1 MATADSPSR
10 APPSTRNMSD
20 AQTQRRDIN
29 PMMPPSATPQAQRV
43 FYTPRGE
50 PKSTEEL
57 RVIIDQLK
65 AAVREGRPVPSGKQ
79 HEVMWMVQQ
88 HHPDHPMLNSK
99 QVSPPRGTLPYLLN
113 LGQRNGQWAQHPP
126 QASSPIMMSSS
137 KGQPTSSGT
146 QCPQGMT
153 IDPAL
158 AKSSIAMPR
167 SAMSPIQLQST
178 SGTPRPSTAS
188 LSSAQHLSTQ
198 SPSRP
203 GLSRTPSTYAFKPGS
218 PAAFVFQND
227 HTLFQ
232 SRPSPSRPV
241 QAQYSPP
248 LTPELPSVL
257 PGAMGAMVPPQQYA
271 APAQNAFQTGSVP
284 SKGMFTAPPLRP
296 SSTQHHSAQAQFME
310 QIDVRISVRYE

>member
-10 APPSTRNMSD
+10 APPSTRSMSD
-20 AQTQRRDIN
+20 AQPQRRDIN

-88 HHPDHPMLNSK
+88 HHPDHPMLNGK

-126 QASSPIMMSSS
+126 QTSSPIMMPSS
-137 KGQPTSSGT
+137 KGQPASSGT
-146 QCPQGMT
+146 QCPQGMR

-158 AKSSIAMPR
+158 AKSSMAMPR
-167 SAMSPIQLQST
+167 SALSPMQLQSS
-178 SGTPRPSTAS
+178 SGTPRSNTAS
-188 LSSAQHLSTQ
+188 LSSAQHLSAQ
-198 SPSRP
+198 SPSQP
-203 GLSRTPSTYAFKPGS
+203 GFSRTPSMYAFKPGS

-241 QAQYSPP
+241 QAQYSPS
-248 LTPELPSVL
+248 LTPGLLSIS
-257 PGAMGAMVPPQQYA
+257 PGAMGATVPPQQNA

-284 SKGMFTAPPLRP
+284 SKGMFTAPPSRS
-296 SSTQHHSAQAQFME
+296 SSTQHHSAQAQIME
-310 QIDVRISVRYE
+310 QIDVCISVRSE